1 MDSLLRKNKGLTL
14 IELMVALVITG
25 ILVAAIYRT
34 FIGQQKTYTVQEQ
47 VVDMQQNARAA
58 VNRMTTEMRMAGFGN
73 VSMLLPN
80 PGITIGGK
88 NYTDVVNPDYP
99 AAGSVTILY
108 GIGSTT
114 LTAIP
119 ASNQITVKSLTDSQ
133 GNVLFDTGDRK
144 YVSIGGVESYAI
156 TNIAGNTLTLSG
168 NLTYGH
174 LARMDHLDA
183 NGNPVDAY
191 GNLVIVPV
199 FAIRAVSYQVD
210 GTQTLLRDEIPRPST
225 QVVQLAQPLADN
237 IESLQFG
244 YRDASDNPPASN
256 ANIRVI
262 LVTLRAR
269 TNVSDPEYK
278 TDGGFRK
285 RQIASRIHLKNMGL
299 EL

>member
-73 VSMLLPN
+73 VSMLLPDMN
-80 PGITIGGK
+80 TNAWCGK
-88 NYTDVVNPDYP
+88 NNWDVVNPDYP

-108 GIGSTT
+108 GIGSAT
-114 LTAIP
+114 LAAIP
-119 ASNQITVKSLTDSQ
+119 VANQITVNSLTDSQ

-144 YVSIGGVESYAI
+144 YVSIGGVESYTI
-156 TNIAGNTLTLSG
+156 TNIAGTILTLSG
-168 NLTYGH
+168 NLTYSHAVGT
-174 LARMDHLDA
+174 
-183 NGNPVDAY
+183 PVY
-191 GNLVIVPV
+191 G
-199 FAIRAVSYQVD
+199 IRAVSYQVD